1 MNITQK
7 QVLGMSVPVLLIAAM
22 AWAGNT
28 DYAEAEREHLRYCE
42 RVAQFEAQAARGIP
56 IKQRQGH
63 RDHKG
68 VAAEHCPGMRPA
80 P

>member
-1 MNITQK
+1 MSITKK
-7 QVLGMSVPVLLIAAM
+7 QTLSMTAPVFLIAAL
-22 AWAGNT
+22 ALAGN
-28 DYAEAEREHLRYCE
+28 DDHAEEERKLMRYCE

-56 IKQRQGH
+56 IEQRQGH

-68 VAAEHCPGMRPA
+68 VAAEQCPGMRPA

>member
-7 QVLGMSVPVLLIAAM
+7 KALGMTAPVFLIAAL
-22 AWAGNT
+22 ALAGN
-28 DYAEAEREHLRYCE
+28 DDHAEEERKLMRYCE
-42 RVAQFEAQAARGIP
+42 RVAQFEAQAARGVP
-56 IKQRQGH
+56 IEQRQGN

-68 VAAEHCPGMRPA
+68 IAAEQCPGMRPA

>member
-7 QVLGMSVPVLLIAAM
+7 QTLAMALPIVLIAAM
-22 AWAGNT
+22 AWAGNA
-28 DYAEAEREHLRYCE
+28 DHAEAEREHLRYCE
-42 RVAQFEAQAARGIP
+42 RVVQFEAQAARGIP
-56 IKQRQGH
+56 IEQRQGH

-68 VAAEHCPGMRPA
+68 IAAEHCPGMRPA